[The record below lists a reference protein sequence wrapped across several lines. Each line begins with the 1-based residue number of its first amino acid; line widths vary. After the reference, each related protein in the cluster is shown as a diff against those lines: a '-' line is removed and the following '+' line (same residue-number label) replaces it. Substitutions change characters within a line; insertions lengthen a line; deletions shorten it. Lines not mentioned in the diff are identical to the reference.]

1 MPTSIKKAVVKAKV
15 EDQIVELM
23 LKSQVDNIFLEDGS
37 TTLASKIA
45 DIITTLGT
53 KADST
58 AVTQEINA
66 AINGLIDGAP
76 ETYNTL
82 REIAE
87 YIESHEEVVTALN
100 AAIGNK
106 VDKVEG
112 KGLSANDFTDI
123 LKAKLDA
130 IAEGAEVNQNAFS
143 KVKVGDTLV
152 EATDKTDTVELV
164 AGDNVTLTPD
174 AEGKKVTVGVTIPE
188 VVVDDEL
195 SDTSE
200 NSVQNKVVKA
210 AIDSVQSAVDAKHD
224 VYIQSTEPAEM
235 KSNDIWLQIVEDAP
249 ANSEGE

>member
-1 MPTSIKKAVVKAKV
+1 MSNATKLVIAKAKI

-23 LKSQVDNIFLEDGS
+23 MKTQTTNVFLEDGT
-37 TTLASKIA
+37 TTLAAKLA
-45 DIITTLGT
+45 DIISTLAD
-53 KADST
+53 KANST
-58 AVTQEINA
+58 DVTSEINT

-123 LKAKLDA
+123 LKAKLDG

-152 EATDKTDTVELV
+152 EASNKTDTVELV

-188 VVVDDEL
+188 VVVDDVL

-235 KSNDIWLQIVEDAP
+235 KSNDIWLQIIEDTP
-249 ANSEGE
+249 ANEGV